1 MRCSS
6 LLFFEFFFPKSFY
19 FEPLLFTCYDLI
31 VYRGQAEKEFRV
43 EVEAIGKVRHKNL
56 AGLLGYC
63 SEGVHR

>member
-1 MRCSS
+1 MLS
-6 LLFFEFFFPKSFY
+6 
-19 FEPLLFTCYDLI
+19 DLI